1 MVTYRVLGS
10 LQVRINGREC
20 TPQASK
26 VRQVL
31 ALCLFRPNQIVSI
44 DSIIAEL
51 WDDSPPRT
59 AVTTAQTY
67 IYQLRKLLALHG
79 GERLASETIR
89 TTPPGY
95 TVYVTDDQLDFLQF
109 ERMVE
114 EGRALLDAGE
124 TSPAAILL
132 RQALR
137 VWNGPALTGVEHG
150 RLLQSDVAH
159 LEEMRM
165 LALELRLRAEMRLGY
180 HRELIPELK
189 SLVRTHPY
197 HEWLHAQL
205 MIALQRSGRRG
216 DALSAYREVRRV
228 LSAELGVEPSADLQ
242 RVHEKVL
249 KGLYQE
255 SALGPHLSEPRA
267 QCISQRGIA
276 QWGIA
281 QRADR
286 RWDVVSPDHVAV
298 WP

>member
-1 MVTYRVLGS
+1 MVKYRVLGS
-10 LQVRINGREC
+10 LQVRINGHEC
-20 TPQASK
+20 APQASK

-31 ALCLFRPNQIVSI
+31 ALCLLRPNQIVSI

-59 AVTTAQTY
+59 AVVTAQTY

-79 GERLASETIR
+79 GERLASDTIR

-95 TVYVTDDQLDFLQF
+95 TVYVTDDQLDCLQF

-114 EGRALLDAGE
+114 EGRSLLVAGE
-124 TSPAAILL
+124 TAPAAVVL
-132 RQALR
+132 RQALH
-137 VWNGPALTGVEHG
+137 VWDGPALTGVEHG

-216 DALSAYREVRRV
+216 DALSAYSEVRRV

-242 RVHEKVL
+242 RVHERVL

-255 SALGPHLSEPRA
+255 SALGPRLSRACARCPVHGRRGRPRHSEPRA
-267 QCISQRGIA
+267 QRSSQDRISR
-276 QWGIA
+276 
-281 QRADR
+281 
-286 RWDVVSPDHVAV
+286 
-298 WP
+298 

>member
-1 MVTYRVLGS
+1 MLTYRVLGS

-31 ALCLFRPNQIVSI
+31 ALFLLRSNQIITV

-51 WDDSPPRT
+51 WGDCPPRT

-67 IYQLRKLLALHG
+67 IYQLRKLIAKYG
-79 GERLASETIR
+79 DERLAGETLR

-95 TVYVTDDQLDFLQF
+95 TIIVTNEQLDCVQF
-109 ERMVE
+109 ECIVE
-114 EGRALLDAGE
+114 QARALLVAGE
-124 TSPAAILL
+124 TSRAAVLL

-137 VWNGPALTGVEHG
+137 MWNGPALTGVEHG
-150 RLLQSDVAH
+150 RWLQSHVAH

-165 LALELRLRAEMRLGY
+165 LALELRVRAEMRLGY

-189 SLVRTHPY
+189 SMVQNHPY

-216 DALSAYREVRRV
+216 DALSAYHEVRRL
-228 LSAELGVEPSADLQ
+228 LSSELGVEPSADLQ
-242 RVHEKVL
+242 RVHQKVL
-249 KGLYQE
+249 EGLYQE
-255 SALGPHLSEPRA
+255 SMTGSPLPEPRT
-267 QCISQRGIA
+267 QRVAEGD
-276 QWGIA
+276 GLR
-281 QRADR
+281 RAA
-286 RWDVVSPDHVAV
+286 VVGPEHVAV
-298 WP
+298 RPQQQPG